1 MEKLIQGFRKK
12 IALTTLD
19 FIRSAENDI
28 NWNAR
33 LVCVRGPR
41 GVGKTTLLLQ
51 HIKKTFSENLQNVLY
66 VSLDNLYFV
75 ENSLIDFVE
84 TFVQRGGTH
93 LFLDEVHKYPN
104 WSQAIKNIYD
114 DYPELFVVFTGS
126 SLLEILN
133 ARADLSRRVLV
144 YNMQG
149 LSFREYL
156 SIKTKVELPV
166 LSLEEIIKNNEKL
179 SFQIVSKVKPFAY
192 FEDYLKI
199 GYYPFFLEGEED
211 YNSRLTEV
219 INMILDI
226 ELPLL
231 RKIDTSYISKI
242 KKLLM
247 VVAKSAPFI
256 ANTTELASMIGV
268 ARQTLLSYFDYL
280 EESMLIKQLFKESRG
295 LGTLQK
301 PDKLFLENTNLMY
314 ALAEEKIE
322 IGNIRET
329 FILNQLKKKH
339 DVFFSIESDFYV
351 DNKYTFEIGGK
362 NKKRKQIQGV
372 ENSYIIA
379 DNIEYGTD
387 RRIPIWLFGFL
398 Y

>member
-133 ARADLSRRVLV
+133 ARADLSRRALV

-329 FILNQLKKKH
+329 FVLNQLKKKH

>member
-1 MEKLIQGFRKK
+1 MEKLIHGFRKK

-33 LVCVRGPR
+33 LVCIRGPR
-41 GVGKTTLLLQ
+41 GVGKTTLILQ

-133 ARADLSRRVLV
+133 ARADLSRRALV

-156 SIKTKVELPV
+156 SIKTKVELPI

-179 SFQIVSKVKPFAY
+179 SSQIVSKVKPFAY
-192 FEDYLKI
+192 FEDYLKT
-199 GYYPFFLEGEED
+199 GYYPFFLEGEDD

-329 FILNQLKKKH
+329 FVLNQLKKKH

>member
-1 MEKLIQGFRKK
+1 MEKLIHGFRKK

-33 LVCVRGPR
+33 LVCIRGPR

-104 WSQAIKNIYD
+104 WSQTIKNIYD

-133 ARADLSRRVLV
+133 ARADLSRRALV

-156 SIKTKVELPV
+156 SIKTKVELPI

-179 SFQIVSKVKPFAY
+179 SSQIVSKVKPFAY
-192 FEDYLKI
+192 FEDYLKT
-199 GYYPFFLEGEED
+199 GYYPFFLEGEDD

-329 FILNQLKKKH
+329 FVLNQLKKKH

-362 NKKRKQIQGV
+362 NKKRKQIQGM
-372 ENSYIIA
+372 ESSYIIA

>member
-133 ARADLSRRVLV
+133 ARADLSRRALV

-166 LSLEEIIKNNEKL
+166 LSLEEIIKNNEKV

>member
-1 MEKLIQGFRKK
+1 MEKLIHGFRKK

-33 LVCVRGPR
+33 LVCIRGPR

-133 ARADLSRRVLV
+133 ARADLSRRALV

-156 SIKTKVELPV
+156 SIKTKVELPI

-179 SFQIVSKVKPFAY
+179 SSQIVSKVKPFAY
-192 FEDYLKI
+192 FEDYLKT
-199 GYYPFFLEGEED
+199 GYYPFFLEGEDD

-256 ANTTELASMIGV
+256 ANTTELASMVGV

-329 FILNQLKKKH
+329 FVLNQLKKKH

-362 NKKRKQIQGV
+362 NKKRKQIQGM

>member
-1 MEKLIQGFRKK
+1 MEKLIHGFRKK

-33 LVCVRGPR
+33 LVCIRGPR

-133 ARADLSRRVLV
+133 ARADLSRRALV

-156 SIKTKVELPV
+156 SIKTKVELPI

-179 SFQIVSKVKPFAY
+179 SSQIVSKVKPFAY
-192 FEDYLKI
+192 FEEYLKT
-199 GYYPFFLEGEED
+199 GYYPFFLEGEDD

-256 ANTTELASMIGV
+256 ANTTELASMVGV

-329 FILNQLKKKH
+329 FVLNQLKKKH

-362 NKKRKQIQGV
+362 NKKRKQIQGM
-372 ENSYIIA
+372 ESSYIIA

>member
-1 MEKLIQGFRKK
+1 MEKLIHGFRKK

-33 LVCVRGPR
+33 LVCIRGPR

-104 WSQAIKNIYD
+104 WSQTIKNIYD

-133 ARADLSRRVLV
+133 ARADLSRRALV

-156 SIKTKVELPV
+156 SIKTKVELPI

-179 SFQIVSKVKPFAY
+179 SSQIVSKVKPFAY

-199 GYYPFFLEGEED
+199 GYYPFFLEGEDD

-256 ANTTELASMIGV
+256 ANTTELASMVGV

-322 IGNIRET
+322 KGNIRET
-329 FILNQLKKKH
+329 FVLNQLKKKH

-362 NKKRKQIQGV
+362 NKKRKQIQGM
-372 ENSYIIA
+372 ESSYIIA

>member
-268 ARQTLLSYFDYL
+268 ARQKLLSYFDYL

-295 LGTLQK
+295 LGTFQK

>member
-1 MEKLIQGFRKK
+1 MEKLIHGFRKK

-133 ARADLSRRVLV
+133 ARADLSRRALV

-166 LSLEEIIKNNEKL
+166 LSLEEIIKNNEKV

-329 FILNQLKKKH
+329 FVLNQLKKKH

-362 NKKRKQIQGV
+362 NKKRKQIQGM
-372 ENSYIIA
+372 ESSYIIA

>member
-1 MEKLIQGFRKK
+1 MEKLIHGFRKK

-33 LVCVRGPR
+33 LVCIRGPR

-133 ARADLSRRVLV
+133 ARADLSRRALV

-156 SIKTKVELPV
+156 SIKTKVELPI

-179 SFQIVSKVKPFAY
+179 SSQIVSKVKPFAY
-192 FEDYLKI
+192 FEDYLKT
-199 GYYPFFLEGEED
+199 GYYPFFLEGEDD

-247 VVAKSAPFI
+247 VVAKSTPFI
-256 ANTTELASMIGV
+256 ANTTELASIVGV

-329 FILNQLKKKH
+329 FVLNQLKKKH

-362 NKKRKQIQGV
+362 NKKRKQIQGM
-372 ENSYIIA
+372 ESSYIIA

>member
-1 MEKLIQGFRKK
+1 MEKLIHGFRKK

-19 FIRSAENDI
+19 FIRSAENEI

-51 HIKKTFSENLQNVLY
+51 HIKKTFSENLQRVLY
-66 VSLDNLYFV
+66 VSLDNLYFA

-84 TFVQRGGTH
+84 KFVQCGGTH

-104 WSQAIKNIYD
+104 WSQVIKNIYD
-114 DYPELFVVFTGS
+114 DYPELSVVFTGS

-133 ARADLSRRVLV
+133 ARADLSRRALV

-156 SIKTKVELPV
+156 SIKTKNEFPILP
-166 LSLEEIIKNNEKL
+166 LEEILENNEIL
-179 SFQIVSKVKPFAY
+179 SSQIVSKVRPFAY
-192 FEDYLKI
+192 FEDYLKQ
-199 GYYPFFLEGEED
+199 GYYPFFLEGEDD

-247 VVAKSAPFI
+247 VIAKSAPFI
-256 ANTTELASMIGV
+256 ANTTELAGVIGI

-295 LGTLQK
+295 MGNLQK

-314 ALAEEKIE
+314 ALCDEKIE
-322 IGNIRET
+322 IGNVRET
-329 FILNQLKKKH
+329 FVLNQLKKKYE
-339 DVFFSIESDFYV
+339 VLFSTESDFYV
-351 DNKYTFEIGGK
+351 ENKYTFEIGGK
-362 NKKRKQIQGV
+362 NKKRKQIQGL

-387 RRIPIWLFGFL
+387 RRIPIWLLGFL

>member
-1 MEKLIQGFRKK
+1 MEKLIHGFRKK

-19 FIRSAENDI
+19 FIRSTENDI

-33 LVCVRGPR
+33 LVCIRGPR

-104 WSQAIKNIYD
+104 WSQTIKNIYD

-133 ARADLSRRVLV
+133 ARADLSRRALV

-156 SIKTKVELPV
+156 SIKTKVELPI

-179 SFQIVSKVKPFAY
+179 SSQIVSKVKPFAY
-192 FEDYLKI
+192 FEDYLKT
-199 GYYPFFLEGEED
+199 GYYPFFLEGEDD

-256 ANTTELASMIGV
+256 ANTTELASMVGV

-329 FILNQLKKKH
+329 FVLNQLKKKH

-362 NKKRKQIQGV
+362 NKKRKQIQGM
-372 ENSYIIA
+372 ESSYIIA

>member
-133 ARADLSRRVLV
+133 ARADLSRRALV

-166 LSLEEIIKNNEKL
+166 LSLEEIIKNNEKV

-362 NKKRKQIQGV
+362 NKKRKQIQCV

>member
-211 YNSRLTEV
+211 YTSRLTEV

-295 LGTLQK
+295 LGTFQK

>member
-19 FIRSAENDI
+19 FIRSAENEI

-51 HIKKTFSENLQNVLY
+51 HIKKTFSENLQRVLY
-66 VSLDNLYFV
+66 VSLDNLYFA

-84 TFVQRGGTH
+84 KFVQCGGTH

-104 WSQAIKNIYD
+104 WSQVIKNIYD
-114 DYPELFVVFTGS
+114 DYPELSVVFTGS

-133 ARADLSRRVLV
+133 ARADLSRRALV

-156 SIKTKVELPV
+156 SIKTKNEFPILP
-166 LSLEEIIKNNEKL
+166 LEEILENNEIL
-179 SFQIVSKVKPFAY
+179 SSQIVSKVRPFAY
-192 FEDYLKI
+192 FEDYLKQ
-199 GYYPFFLEGEED
+199 GYYPFFLEGEDD

-247 VVAKSAPFI
+247 VIAKSAPFI
-256 ANTTELASMIGV
+256 ANTTELAGVIGI

-295 LGTLQK
+295 MGNLQK

-314 ALAEEKIE
+314 ALCDEKIE
-322 IGNIRET
+322 IGNVRET
-329 FILNQLKKKH
+329 FVLNQLKKKYE
-339 DVFFSIESDFYV
+339 VLFSTESDFYV
-351 DNKYTFEIGGK
+351 ENKYTFEIGGK
-362 NKKRKQIQGV
+362 NKKRKQIQGL

-387 RRIPIWLFGFL
+387 RRIPIWLLGFL

>member
-219 INMILDI
+219 INKILDI

-295 LGTLQK
+295 LGTFQK

>member
-133 ARADLSRRVLV
+133 ARADLSRRALV

-295 LGTLQK
+295 LGTFQK

>member
-1 MEKLIQGFRKK
+1 MEKLIHGFRKK

-104 WSQAIKNIYD
+104 WSQTIKNIYD

-126 SLLEILN
+126 LLLEILN
-133 ARADLSRRVLV
+133 ARADLSRRALV

-156 SIKTKVELPV
+156 SIKTKVELPI
-166 LSLEEIIKNNEKL
+166 LSLEEIIENNEKL
-179 SFQIVSKVKPFAY
+179 SSQIVSKVKPFAY
-192 FEDYLKI
+192 FEEYLKT
-199 GYYPFFLEGEED
+199 GYYPFFLEGEDD

-256 ANTTELASMIGV
+256 ANTTELASMVGV

-329 FILNQLKKKH
+329 FVLNQLKKKY

-362 NKKRKQIQGV
+362 NKKRKQIQGM

>member
-133 ARADLSRRVLV
+133 ARADLSRRALV

-166 LSLEEIIKNNEKL
+166 LSLEEIIKNNEKV

-192 FEDYLKI
+192 FEDYLRI

-329 FILNQLKKKH
+329 FVLNQLKKKH

>member
-1 MEKLIQGFRKK
+1 MEKLIHGFRKK

-104 WSQAIKNIYD
+104 WSQTIKNIYD

-133 ARADLSRRVLV
+133 ARADLSRRALV

-156 SIKTKVELPV
+156 SIKTKVELPI

-179 SFQIVSKVKPFAY
+179 SSQIVSKVKPFAY
-192 FEDYLKI
+192 FEDYLKT
-199 GYYPFFLEGEED
+199 GYYPFFLEGEDD

-256 ANTTELASMIGV
+256 ANTTELASMVGV

-329 FILNQLKKKH
+329 FVLNQLKKKH

-362 NKKRKQIQGV
+362 NKKRKQIQGM
-372 ENSYIIA
+372 ESSYIIA

>member
-1 MEKLIQGFRKK
+1 MEKLIHGFRKK

-33 LVCVRGPR
+33 LVCIRGPR

-104 WSQAIKNIYD
+104 WSQTIKNIYD

-133 ARADLSRRVLV
+133 ARADLSRRALV

-156 SIKTKVELPV
+156 SIKTKVELPI

-179 SFQIVSKVKPFAY
+179 TSQIVSKVKPFAY

-199 GYYPFFLEGEED
+199 GYYPFFLEGEDD

-256 ANTTELASMIGV
+256 ANTTELASMVGV

-329 FILNQLKKKH
+329 FVLNQLKKKH

-362 NKKRKQIQGV
+362 NKKRKQIQCM
-372 ENSYIIA
+372 ESSYIIA